1 MNHISKKI
9 LNTNTQMMKN
19 IAELEIIS
27 VHSICNLSV
36 V

>member
-1 MNHISKKI
+1 MNYISKKF

-19 IAELEIIS
+19 ITELEIIS

>member
-1 MNHISKKI
+1 MDHISKKI
-9 LNTNTQMMKN
+9 LHTNTQMMKN
-19 IAELEIIS
+19 ISELEIIS